1 MKGYLLDTCALVWYF
16 TGSRELPA
24 ALHEALVDTHNR
36 VCASDVSSL
45 ELVIKHSLGK
55 ISLPQPPSVWL
66 PVLTRK
72 HLLESLPLDA
82 AAIFRLEG
90 LPWLHRDPF
99 DRLLVAQ
106 ALTQDLTLV
115 TPDPLIQ
122 QYPVSW
128 TW

>member
-16 TGSRELPA
+16 TGSREIPA
-24 ALHEALVDTHNR
+24 RLVQTLSDTRNR
-36 VCASDVSSL
+36 VCVSDVSTL

-55 ISLPQPPSVWL
+55 LSLPQPPSVWL

-72 HLLESLPLDA
+72 HLLAVLPLEA
-82 AAIFRLEG
+82 AAIYRLEQ

-106 ALTQDLTLV
+106 ALTHDLTLV
-115 TPDPLIQ
+115 TPDPLMQ
-122 QYPVSW
+122 QYPVTW